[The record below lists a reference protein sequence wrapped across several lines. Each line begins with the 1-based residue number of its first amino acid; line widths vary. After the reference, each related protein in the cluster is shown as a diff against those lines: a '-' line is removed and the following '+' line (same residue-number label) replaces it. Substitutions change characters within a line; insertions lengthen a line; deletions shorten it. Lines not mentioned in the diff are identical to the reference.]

1 MVVKRYPAVTLGSE
15 VEEGAWNRTNT
26 QWTWDNCTHIY
37 HMFTEYWSD
46 FMPLPLPLSPKS
58 QQDILSLPLMP
69 TKYRR
74 ACSNERTL
82 STLQTQEKKIFTLQ
96 SGISFDSFS
105 WHPHCAPEMDR
116 ISIHVEGKVESW
128 PKLVTLLQKIS
139 WNQPLPSKTK
149 NGEEIFRKT

>member
-1 MVVKRYPAVTLGSE
+1 MYVLRTVVCPSPLQIYGNQIQNLRRVKIQVFHWVSLGAFTNSSYICDKYGCNYP
-15 VEEGAWNRTNT
+15 
-26 QWTWDNCTHIY
+26 
-37 HMFTEYWSD
+37 MFTEYWSD

-116 ISIHVEGKVESW
+116 ISIHVEGKVES
-128 PKLVTLLQKIS
+128 
-139 WNQPLPSKTK
+139 
-149 NGEEIFRKT
+149 